1 MHGNKGTAPVGIGTD
16 LARPVWAEALQWPI
30 QTKKSGTRRSGRKK
44 PRKSIQLVETQQE
57 THQEVQA

>member
-1 MHGNKGTAPVGIGTD
+1 MYGNKGTAPLEIGTGD
-16 LARPVWAEALQWPI
+16 MRSVWAEALQWPI

-57 THQEVQA
+57 VQA